1 MAASIV
7 SPCLR
12 YFSYST
18 FLYYPKYPLH
28 SLFPFFFLFSFFSK
42 KKIIIYFYFLTKAS
56 TGMLWD
62 FLFIKSKLWPGRKKK
77 LHLIQKIQSAHQFWI
92 PKKKVTIKKII
103 TITVDLLNISVEQ
116 SNTGAFSF
124 FPIKYSLRTKMQV
137 KTLND
142 PLTLLTYTCLQIP
155 HLP

>member
-1 MAASIV
+1 MARKEKETS
-7 SPCLR
+7 
-12 YFSYST
+12 SYTENTECTSV
-18 FLYYPKYPLH
+18 LD
-28 SLFPFFFLFSFFSK
+28 S
-42 KKIIIYFYFLTKAS
+42 
-56 TGMLWD
+56 
-62 FLFIKSKLWPGRKKK
+62 
-77 LHLIQKIQSAHQFWI
+77 
-92 PKKKVTIKKII
+92 KKKVTIKKII

>member
-28 SLFPFFFLFSFFSK
+28 SLFPFFSFFPK
-42 KKIIIYFYFLTKAS
+42 EN
-56 TGMLWD
+56 
-62 FLFIKSKLWPGRKKK
+62 FIFIFISWHKQALACCETSCLLNQSCGQEGKRNFILYRKYRV
-77 LHLIQKIQSAHQFWI
+77 HISSGFQ
-92 PKKKVTIKKII
+92 KKKVTIKKII

-137 KTLND
+137 KTMND
-142 PLTLLTYTCLQIP
+142 PLT
-155 HLP
+155 